1 MSLTIRNV
9 RPWGNAPSD
18 VVVKDGRIAEITP
31 YDETLPVEGDVVDG
45 RGRLLL
51 PSFSD
56 VHVHLD
62 STRIGLPF
70 RPHTGSPGVWGM
82 MMNDRKNW
90 RTAEVPITERV
101 RNTLGAMIER
111 GTTRVRSYAQ
121 IDVDCRLERF
131 EAVLAAK
138 EHFKGAADVEIMAFP
153 QAGLLREEGTVE
165 LLEEAL
171 KSGATVMGG
180 IDPCMLDRDP
190 VRHLDIVF
198 GLAEKY
204 QVVVDI
210 HLHEPGELGVFSTDL
225 ILERT
230 RALGMQGKVTLS
242 HAYQLGS
249 VNEAT
254 TRRLIQEFAELDV
267 SMASIAPAASGQLP
281 LTALTEAGVR
291 FGLGEDGQRDYWSPY
306 GNCDMLDRTWQ
317 LAFTNGFRRDELIE
331 HCLAVATVG
340 GASVLD
346 PAATRLTSVEDR
358 PGLTVGDPAELLLVD
373 GDTPTAA
380 VMDRGTDRTVVH
392 AGRVVADGL
401 ALV

>member
-1 MSLTIRNV
+1 MTTMIRAV
-9 RPWGNAPSD
+9 RPWGGPLSD
-18 VVVKDGRIAEITP
+18 VLLADGKIS
-31 YDETLPVEGDVVDG
+31 DVLSHDPQRHADTIIDG
-45 RGRLLL
+45 RGRLLV

-70 RPHTGSPGVWGM
+70 REHTGGPGVWAM
-82 MMNDRKNW
+82 VMNDRKNW
-90 RTAEVPITERV
+90 RNAEVPLQERV
-101 RNTLGAMIER
+101 RNTLASMIAR

-121 IDVDCRLERF
+121 IDVDCGLERF

-138 EHFKGAADVEIMAFP
+138 EHFRDQADVEIIAFP
-153 QAGLLREEGTVE
+153 QAGLLREAGTPA
-165 LLEEAL
+165 LMEEAL

-180 IDPCMLDRDP
+180 IDPCTLDRDP
-190 VRHLDIVF
+190 VEHLNIVF

-204 QVVVDI
+204 QVAVDI

-249 VNEAT
+249 VSEAT
-254 TRRLIQEFAELDV
+254 THRLIAEFAELDV
-267 SMASIAPAASGQLP
+267 SMASVAPAVSGILP
-281 LTALTEAGVR
+281 LPLLAEAGVR

-306 GNCDMLDRTWQ
+306 GNTDMLDRTWQ
-317 LAFTNGFRRDELIE
+317 LAFTNNFRQDELIE
-331 HCLAVATVG
+331 HCLAIATIG

-346 PAATRLTSVEDR
+346 SSSRRLKGTADR
-358 PGLTVGDPAELLLVD
+358 PGLEPGSPAELLLVD
-373 GDTPTAA
+373 GETVASA
-380 VMDRGTDRTVVH
+380 VMDRGKDRTVIH
-392 AGRVVADGL
+392 RGTVVADQL
-401 ALV
+401 QLV